1 MKSDSH
7 AVLEAG
13 RATERRSS
21 SLQLLGLRKQFGQ
34 LTAIDGVSLDV
45 AAGEFLTLLGSS
57 GSGKSTTLMSVAGF
71 VQPSAGQVL
80 INGIDQTHTPPYRRD
95 IGIVFQHYALFPHM
109 TVEKNVAFPLTLRK
123 LGRAEIKERV
133 AKVLELVRL
142 KGFADRRP
150 DELSGGQ
157 QQRVALARAL
167 VYEPSILLLD
177 EPLGALDKN
186 LREEMQFEIRR
197 IQQTL
202 GITTIA
208 VTHDQQEAIMMS
220 DRIAVMRAGR
230 IEQIG
235 SPTEIYERPA
245 TRFVAQF
252 MGASNFLRGSVADAG
267 DPLQVRLGSGETVPI
282 ARCAS
287 LPEMTVGTQVDIVI
301 RPERLRLAVRDHG
314 TGTTLPARIG
324 AIQYAGD
331 AWRLSLVLD
340 SGEAL
345 LALCVNVG
353 ELDAR
358 VGERVSIDWNGAQ
371 VWAVPA
377 AD

>member
-1 MKSDSH
+1 MKMDNH
-7 AVLEAG
+7 AVLVAG
-13 RATERRSS
+13 RTTERRSS

-34 LTAIDGVSLDV
+34 LAAIDGVSLDV

-80 INGIDQTHTPPYRRD
+80 INDIDQTHTPPYRRD

-142 KGFADRRP
+142 KGFGDRRP

-235 SPTEIYERPA
+235 SPAEIYERPA

-267 DPLQVRLGSGETVPI
+267 DPLQVRLGSGEMVPI

-301 RPERLRLAVRDHG
+301 RPERLRLAARDHG

-324 AIQYAGD
+324 TIQYAGD

-358 VGERVSIDWNGAQ
+358 IGERVSIEWNGAQ

>member
-21 SLQLLGLRKQFGQ
+21 SLQLLSLRKQFGQ
-34 LTAIDGVSLDV
+34 LAAIDDVSLDV

-142 KGFADRRP
+142 KGFSDRRP

-235 SPTEIYERPA
+235 SPAEIYERPA
-245 TRFVAQF
+245 SRFVAQF
-252 MGASNFLRGSVADAG
+252 MGASNFLRGSVAVAG
-267 DPLQVRLGSGETVPI
+267 DPLQVRLGSGEMVPI

-287 LPEMTVGTQVDIVI
+287 LPVMTVGTPVDIVI
-301 RPERLRLAVRDHG
+301 RPERLRLTARDHS
-314 TGTTLPARIG
+314 TKTTLPARIDT
-324 AIQYAGD
+324 IQYAGD

-358 VGERVSIDWNGAQ
+358 VGEQVSIEWNGAQ

-377 AD
+377 AE